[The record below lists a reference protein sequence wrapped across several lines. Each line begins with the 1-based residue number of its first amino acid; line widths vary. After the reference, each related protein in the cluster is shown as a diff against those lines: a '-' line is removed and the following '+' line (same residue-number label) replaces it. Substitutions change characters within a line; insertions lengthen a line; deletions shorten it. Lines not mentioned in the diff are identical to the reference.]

1 MVAVPNKPT
10 IHDVIEELV
19 PPLEDDRYAS
29 PTEAR
34 RKAMNYL
41 ARREYG
47 HRELCIELETAGFL
61 PDVAGA
67 AVEKLRRDNLQDD
80 RRFVGSFVQSRIHQG
95 KGPVV
100 VRADLRQR
108 GIASAL
114 VAEVLTQSGQ
124 NWHELAREVRHK
136 KFGTGLPTDFKE
148 KARQMRF
155 LQYRGFEH
163 DHIQAAVGGD
173 DD

>member
-1 MVAVPNKPT
+1 MAAMSEKTT

-19 PPLEDDRYAS
+19 PPVGDDRFTD
-29 PTEAR
+29 PIEAR
-34 RKAMNYL
+34 KKAMDYL

-47 HRELCIELETAGFL
+47 HRELCVKLETAGFL

-67 AVEKLRRDNLQDD
+67 AVEKLRQDNLQDD
-80 RRFVGSFVQSRIHQG
+80 GRFVDSFVQSRIHQG

-114 VAEVLTQSGQ
+114 VEEVLAQSGQ
-124 NWHELAREVRHK
+124 NWHKLAREVRHK
-136 KFGTGLPTDFKE
+136 KFGTALPPDFKE